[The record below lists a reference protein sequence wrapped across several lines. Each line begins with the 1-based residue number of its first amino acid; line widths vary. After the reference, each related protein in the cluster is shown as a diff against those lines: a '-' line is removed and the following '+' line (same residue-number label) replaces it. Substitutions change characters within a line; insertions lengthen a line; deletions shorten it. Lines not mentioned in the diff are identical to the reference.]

1 MTVSTLLTES
11 VGHPLCQEGAD
22 YRVVSTLLTEL
33 LYCLL
38 DMGTGGLPD
47 VHTVQYMMQSLVQRM
62 KQVYYSTF
70 GHHKSFCTVVL
81 QYHRSLPGYSSTTVW
96 GCSRL
101 MRHLD
106 TYCDVPA
113 LEAVHSPNY
122 RKK

>member
-11 VGHPLCQEGAD
+11 VGRPLCQEGAD

-62 KQVYYSTF
+62 K
-70 GHHKSFCTVVL
+70 
-81 QYHRSLPGYSSTTVW
+81 
-96 GCSRL
+96 
-101 MRHLD
+101 
-106 TYCDVPA
+106 
-113 LEAVHSPNY
+113 
-122 RKK
+122 

>member
-62 KQVYYSTF
+62 K
-70 GHHKSFCTVVL
+70 
-81 QYHRSLPGYSSTTVW
+81 
-96 GCSRL
+96 
-101 MRHLD
+101 
-106 TYCDVPA
+106 
-113 LEAVHSPNY
+113 
-122 RKK
+122 

>member
-47 VHTVQYMMQSLVQRM
+47 VHTVQYII
-62 KQVYYSTF
+62 
-70 GHHKSFCTVVL
+70 
-81 QYHRSLPGYSSTTVW
+81 
-96 GCSRL
+96 
-101 MRHLD
+101 
-106 TYCDVPA
+106 
-113 LEAVHSPNY
+113 
-122 RKK
+122 